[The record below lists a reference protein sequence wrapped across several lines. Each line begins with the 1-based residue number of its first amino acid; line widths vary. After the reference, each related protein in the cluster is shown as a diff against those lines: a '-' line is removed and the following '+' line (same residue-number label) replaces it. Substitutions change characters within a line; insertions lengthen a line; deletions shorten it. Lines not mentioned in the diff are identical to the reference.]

1 VTAHLFDTHPIGVR
15 RLAGSAMST
24 VLVVD
29 DRPDGR
35 TLLSTVLRQMG
46 YEPVEAESGQ
56 AALEVVARSESVDL
70 VITDIVMPTMDG
82 YDLVRELRAHPKTA
96 DIPVI
101 FCTATYAEEEVRR
114 LAAACGVDVIL
125 LKPFEPSDIVEAVE
139 AVRAAPTRSSPPV
152 ATEEFYREHLRVL
165 NAKLIEKVDQ
175 LAAAERRTAESLT
188 LLETLQSTAPVG
200 LGFVD
205 REFRIRQMNEALA
218 SVNGLPVEQQLGRT
232 VQEVVPDLWDQIEPV
247 YRHVLDTGRPV
258 LNQEQHAGGPGS
270 PGDSRSWLANYYPV
284 RLEGEIIGIGLVVL
298 DITERKLA
306 EDFRSVVM
314 DTMAE
319 GLCVADA
326 DGRTTMLNA
335 AASRMLGWTE
345 DELRGRLMHDAI
357 HHQHADG
364 SPYPREDCE
373 LLTALTE
380 RRAIRTT
387 DDAFTRKDGSI
398 LPVACSAAPL
408 LSGDNVRGMVVV
420 FRDTTEEQAEHARVR
435 RELDA
440 LSWLGR
446 IRDALDEGRMV
457 LYSQPIVPLGDGA
470 PAEELLIRM
479 IGPTGNV
486 IPPGSF
492 LPVAERYGLITEID
506 NWVVGQ
512 AATLA
517 AKGRRVEVNLSAE
530 SVAGPSMLNL
540 IREKVHDSGARPQDL
555 VFEITETALMRDLGA
570 GEDFVRGVAELGCG
584 LALDDFG
591 TGFGS
596 FTYLKKLS
604 VDYLKI
610 DIEFIRDLVA
620 NEANRHVVTAIVSL
634 ARAFGQQTIAEGV
647 EDAETVEVLREYG
660 VDYAQGYHFGRP
672 TAID

>member
-1 VTAHLFDTHPIGVR
+1 MSGCRVALDTR
-15 RLAGSAMST
+15 REGWI
-24 VLVVD
+24 
-29 DRPDGR
+29 
-35 TLLSTVLRQMG
+35 
-46 YEPVEAESGQ
+46 EA
-56 AALEVVARSESVDL
+56 
-70 VITDIVMPTMDG
+70 
-82 YDLVRELRAHPKTA
+82 
-96 DIPVI
+96 
-101 FCTATYAEEEVRR
+101 
-114 LAAACGVDVIL
+114 
-125 LKPFEPSDIVEAVE
+125 PSDQ
-139 AVRAAPTRSSPPV
+139 SPNPGH
-152 ATEEFYREHLRVL
+152 RKHLRVL

-175 LAAAERRTAESLT
+175 LGAAERRTAESVT

-247 YRHVLDTGRPV
+247 YRAVLDNGRPV
-258 LNQEQHAGGPGS
+258 LNLEQHAGGPGS
-270 PGDSRSWLANYYPV
+270 TGDSRSWLANYYPV

-345 DELRGRLMHDAI
+345 DELRGRLMHEAI

-420 FRDTTEEQAEHARVR
+420 FRDTTEEQAEHARVK

-530 SVAGPSMLNL
+530 SVAGPSMLNF
-540 IREKVHDSGARPQDL
+540 IREKLHDSGARPQDL

-634 ARAFGQQTIAEGV
+634 AHAFGQQTIAEGV

-672 TAID
+672 AAIE

>member
-1 VTAHLFDTHPIGVR
+1 MSGCAVALNTR
-15 RLAGSAMST
+15 R
-24 VLVVD
+24 
-29 DRPDGR
+29 DGWI
-35 TLLSTVLRQMG
+35 
-46 YEPVEAESGQ
+46 EAPC
-56 AALEVVARSESVDL
+56 D
-70 VITDIVMPTMDG
+70 
-82 YDLVRELRAHPKTA
+82 
-96 DIPVI
+96 
-101 FCTATYAEEEVRR
+101 
-114 LAAACGVDVIL
+114 
-125 LKPFEPSDIVEAVE
+125 
-139 AVRAAPTRSSPPV
+139 
-152 ATEEFYREHLRVL
+152 
-165 NAKLIEKVDQ
+165 AKLIEKVDR
-175 LAAAERRTAESLT
+175 LAAAERETAEALT

-205 REFRIRQMNEALA
+205 REFRIRQMNESLA

-247 YRHVLDTGRPV
+247 YREVLDTGRPV

-270 PGDSRSWLANYYPV
+270 PGDSRSWLASYYPV

-345 DELRGRLMHDAI
+345 DELRGRLMHEAI

-373 LLTALTE
+373 LLTALKE

-398 LPVACSAAPL
+398 IPVACSAAPL
-408 LSGDNVRGMVVV
+408 LNGDNVRGMVVV

-440 LSWLGR
+440 LSWVGR

-517 AKGRRVEVNLSAE
+517 ATGRRVELNLSAE
-530 SVAGPSMLNL
+530 SVAGPGMLNF
-540 IREKVHDSGARPQDL
+540 IRERLHDSGARPQDL
-555 VFEITETALMRDLGA
+555 VFEITETALMRDAGA

-620 NEANRHVVTAIVSL
+620 SEANRHVVTAIVSL
-634 ARAFGQQTIAEGV
+634 AHAFGQQTIAEGV
-647 EDAETVEVLREYG
+647 EDAETVEVLRELG

-672 TAID
+672 AAIE

>member
-1 VTAHLFDTHPIGVR
+1 ML
-15 RLAGSAMST
+15 
-24 VLVVD
+24 
-29 DRPDGR
+29 
-35 TLLSTVLRQMG
+35 
-46 YEPVEAESGQ
+46 
-56 AALEVVARSESVDL
+56 
-70 VITDIVMPTMDG
+70 
-82 YDLVRELRAHPKTA
+82 
-96 DIPVI
+96 
-101 FCTATYAEEEVRR
+101 EEEVRR

-139 AVRAAPTRSSPPV
+139 AVRVAPTRSPPPV

-205 REFRIRQMNEALA
+205 REFRIRQMNESLA

-247 YRHVLDTGRPV
+247 YRDVLDNGRPV
-258 LNQEQHAGGPGS
+258 LNQEQHADGPGS
-270 PGDSRSWLANYYPV
+270 TANSRSWLASYYPV

-373 LLTALTE
+373 LLTAMTE

-398 LPVACSAAPL
+398 IPVACSAAPL

-440 LSWLGR
+440 LSWVGR

-479 IGPTGNV
+479 IGPTGDV

-530 SVAGPSMLNL
+530 SVAGPSMLNF
-540 IREKVHDSGARPQDL
+540 IREKLHDSGARPQDL
-555 VFEITETALMRDLGA
+555 VFEITETALMRDMEA
-570 GEDFVRGVAELGCG
+570 GEEFVRGVAELGCG

-620 NEANRHVVTAIVSL
+620 SEANRHVVTAIVSL

-672 TAID
+672 TAIE

>member
-1 VTAHLFDTHPIGVR
+1 MPGYRVAPDSR
-15 RLAGSAMST
+15 REGWIEAPC
-24 VLVVD
+24 
-29 DRPDGR
+29 DRSPNPGHR
-35 TLLSTVLRQMG
+35 KH
-46 YEPVEAESGQ
+46 
-56 AALEVVARSESVDL
+56 
-70 VITDIVMPTMDG
+70 
-82 YDLVRELRAHPKTA
+82 LRA
-96 DIPVI
+96 
-101 FCTATYAEEEVRR
+101 
-114 LAAACGVDVIL
+114 
-125 LKPFEPSDIVEAVE
+125 
-139 AVRAAPTRSSPPV
+139 
-152 ATEEFYREHLRVL
+152 L

-205 REFRIRQMNEALA
+205 REFRIRQMNESLA

-258 LNQEQHAGGPGS
+258 LNQEQQGRGPGS

-298 DITERKLA
+298 DITERRLA

-319 GLCVADA
+319 GMCVADA

-345 DELRGRLMHDAI
+345 DELNGRLMHDAI

-364 SPYPREDCE
+364 SPYPRADCE
-373 LLTALTE
+373 LLTAVTE

-408 LSGDNVRGMVVV
+408 LSGDNVHGMVVV

-517 AKGRRVEVNLSAE
+517 AQGRRVEVNLSAE
-530 SVAGPSMLNL
+530 SVAGPSMLNF

-570 GEDFVRGVAELGCG
+570 GEDFVRGVAKLGCG

-596 FTYLKKLS
+596 FTYLKKLP

-610 DIEFIRDLVA
+610 DIEFIRDLVGS
-620 NEANRHVVTAIVSL
+620 EANRHVVTAIVSL

-672 TAID
+672 TAIE

>member
-1 VTAHLFDTHPIGVR
+1 VTAHLFDTHAIGVNANPSAFLEAVLEASTEYAILATANDGSIVLWNEGAR
-15 RLAGSAMST
+15 RLYGYEASEMFGRPLSAVHTTAAEHGASFAGIVECVSKGNTRFMARVVQTPLHRAGSEPDGH
-24 VLVVD
+24 LVV
-29 DRPDGR
+29 
-35 TLLSTVLRQMG
+35 S
-46 YEPVEAESGQ
+46 
-56 AALEVVARSESVDL
+56 
-70 VITDIVMPTMDG
+70 
-82 YDLVRELRAHPKTA
+82 
-96 DIPVI
+96 
-101 FCTATYAEEEVRR
+101 
-114 LAAACGVDVIL
+114 
-125 LKPFEPSDIVEAVE
+125 SDISDQLRLDLDLNRAEAF
-139 AVRAAPTRSSPPV
+139 
-152 ATEEFYREHLRVL
+152 ATEELYREHLRVL

-205 REFRIRQMNEALA
+205 REFRIRQMNESLA

-247 YRHVLDTGRPV
+247 YRDVLDNGRPV
-258 LNQEQHAGGPGS
+258 LNQEQHADGPGS
-270 PGDSRSWLANYYPV
+270 TANSRSWLASYYPV

-364 SPYPREDCE
+364 SPHPREDCE

-440 LSWLGR
+440 LSWVGR

-457 LYSQPIVPLGDGA
+457 LYSQPIVPLADGA

-530 SVAGPSMLNL
+530 SVAGPGLLNF
-540 IREKVHDSGARPQDL
+540 IREKLHDSGARPEDL

-620 NEANRHVVTAIVSL
+620 SEANRHVVTAIVSL

-672 TAID
+672 AAIE